1 MNETLIRKARV
12 FIDPESLVVIFIV
25 HGMAGSGNTWKMS
38 LKIRETRKFSK
49 WREFFLFE
57 NTEVFPFQC
66 FCNAL
71 ILLSCLIR
79 METNN
84 WLKVPRNHSF
94 STYAKFS
101 EKKLTFITPWYA
113 HVRVRSRGIRNVSF
127 PETFAY
133 LLNERSL
140 NRIIYILFFSI
151 FYDWRDFN
159 SLVSNSFSPFQA
171 NAPFLYPLKCQKT
184 FCFPAFSGG
193 IGMKHWL

>member
-84 WLKVPRNHSF
+84 WLEVPRNHSF

-101 EKKLTFITPWYA
+101 EKKTNITPWYA

-140 NRIIYILFFSI
+140 NRIIYILFFFLFFMI
-151 FYDWRDFN
+151 DVILILWFQTVLAHFRPMLHFYIPLNVKKLFVFRR
-159 SLVSNSFSPFQA
+159 FQ
-171 NAPFLYPLKCQKT
+171 
-184 FCFPAFSGG
+184 GV
-193 IGMKHWL
+193 